1 MYLFLIETDV
11 DKDIKSIHQRLQLI
25 LESRDNNLFADKI
38 MSMQI
43 NEVKAHF
50 DKNELLEDCQSLKN
64 ATQNII
70 KRLIF

>member
-50 DKNELLEDCQSLKN
+50 DKNELLEDWQSLKN